1 MCITFKSLNIMMI
14 VEYGFRV
21 FPRFL
26 AFGWGGEGV
35 VVGCEYWCTH
45 LPSEKAKIAKTPKG

>member
-1 MCITFKSLNIMMI
+1 MDLGFSL
-14 VEYGFRV
+14 GFW
-21 FPRFL
+21 L
-26 AFGWGGEGV
+26 LDGGGEGV

>member
-1 MCITFKSLNIMMI
+1 MMI